1 MAPQVY
7 LVTGANKGIGYEVVR
22 ILSERLGDQ
31 AIILLGTRSLDNGK
45 AAIAKMQQANPSF
58 NYANVYSLEIDVT
71 KSESIQAA
79 AEFVKATYGTLH
91 ALINNAGI
99 TAYVEGVDAC
109 FNVNVFG
116 VHKTLSAFH
125 SIMVPNQS
133 INIVVASEVGAWTFS
148 TLSPELQ
155 AIFANYSAIDIP
167 TLRELANDWKA
178 SNEGKSS
185 KQTWPTVGKIFGPY
199 GVSKTMVLALTR
211 KWAQDHADMKTM
223 MVCPG
228 HCATDLNKHSG
239 PRSPVQGGESV
250 VFPIFH
256 SEETKTGGFY
266 RDGVEHGFNVPMP
279 AQFQ

>member
-7 LVTGANKGIGYEVVR
+7 LVTGANKDIGYEVVR

-45 AAIAKMQQANPSF
+45 AAIAKMQQANRSF
-58 NYANVYSLEIDVT
+58 NYTNVYPLEIDVT

-116 VHKTLSAFH
+116 VHETLSAFH
-125 SIMVPNQS
+125 SIMVPSQS

-148 TLSPELQ
+148 TLSRELQ

-167 TLRELANDWKA
+167 TLRELADGWKC
-178 SNEGKSS
+178 NGR
-185 KQTWPTVGKIFGPY
+185 Y
-199 GVSKTMVLALTR
+199 
-211 KWAQDHADMKTM
+211 
-223 MVCPG
+223 
-228 HCATDLNKHSG
+228 
-239 PRSPVQGGESV
+239 
-250 VFPIFH
+250 
-256 SEETKTGGFY
+256 
-266 RDGVEHGFNVPMP
+266 
-279 AQFQ
+279 